1 MIDIFENFIP
11 ENGFVIAETAC
22 GHDGDIVKLERL
34 IDLASESQA
43 EIIKFQIFSP
53 KERATV
59 DHHEWQIFNDL
70 ALTKKEWT
78 YAADYA
84 RNKNL
89 IIFADIF
96 GDESFQIAK
105 EIKVDGYKVH
115 SEDLLNTY
123 FIEKVAKTN
132 QILLLGVGGAHRM
145 EIYQL
150 LCYLKQ
156 KDLCGNLVLMPGV
169 QTFPTSIESHSL
181 EEIVDLRL
189 MYKAFGV
196 KIGFADHISGD
207 LPEAMSTPLM
217 AFAKG
222 ACLVE
227 KHFTINRDD
236 KWEDYE
242 SALGSKDFCSFVD
255 QVKILVPLL
264 GSIGTLN
271 NAEKKYRKSFKKT
284 AIITSNEVK
293 KSKIL
298 PSHIDFIKD
307 PFNKIPLSSH
317 QLVDTYLSDNISANT
332 TLRLSNTI
340 TNVGGIIVARCS
352 SSRLPNKALLKIQD
366 RETIALLIER
376 IKRCKSL
383 DKVILATSTDKS
395 DDILEE
401 IAKREGI
408 FVFRGSLENLSFRFY
423 EAAKYYKLDQIVR
436 ITGDDLLR
444 DEGIIDSAVESHLYS
459 SCNVTMTDNM
469 PYGTAS
475 EIFSLKT
482 LETILNTVQ
491 EPKNTEYLEYYLE
504 NERYFSVNRFKS
516 DYSFNSD
523 IRLTLDYDEDFEFF
537 KLIFDNLYPKDNAFN
552 LQNVLD
558 WLAEN
563 PKAVDIN
570 KNKTLKYKKSDLNL
584 KLNI

>member
-78 YAADYA
+78 HAADYA
-84 RNKNL
+84 RKKNL

-169 QTFPTSIESHSL
+169 QNFPTSIESHSL

-207 LPEAMSTPLM
+207 LPEAISTPLM

-307 PFNKIPLSSH
+307 PINKIPLSSH

-469 PYGTAS
+469 PYGAAS

-552 LQNVLD
+552 LQNALD

>member
-1 MIDIFENFIP
+1 MIDLFKNLVA
-11 ENGFVIAETAC
+11 ENGYIIAETAC
-22 GHDGDIVKLERL
+22 GHDGDILKLEQL
-34 IDLASESQA
+34 IDAVSESQA
-43 EIIKFQIFSP
+43 EIIKFQIFLP
-53 KERATV
+53 KERATI

-70 ALTKKEWT
+70 ALTKKEWIN
-78 YAADYA
+78 AAAYA
-84 RNKNL
+84 RKKNL

-96 GDESFQIAK
+96 GYESFQIAK

-115 SEDLLNTY
+115 SEDLLNTF

-132 QILLLGVGGAHRM
+132 QIVLLGVGGAHRM

-150 LCYLKQ
+150 LCYLQQ
-156 KDLCGNLVLMPGV
+156 KDLCSNLILMPGV

-181 EEIVDLRL
+181 EEIVDLKL
-189 MYKAFGV
+189 MYNTFGV
-196 KIGFADHISGD
+196 KVGFADHISGD
-207 LPEAMSTPLM
+207 LPEAITTPLM

-222 ACLVE
+222 ACIVE
-227 KHFTINRDD
+227 KHFTINRNDQ
-236 KWEDYE
+236 WEDYE
-242 SALGSKDFCSFVD
+242 SALSKSDLINFVN
-255 QVKILVPLL
+255 QVKILTPLL

-271 NAEKKYRKSFKKT
+271 SAEKKYRNSFKKT
-284 AIITSNEVK
+284 AIITSDENK
-293 KSKIL
+293 QTKIL
-298 PSHIDFIKD
+298 SSHIDFIKD
-307 PFNKIPLSSH
+307 PINKIPLSSH
-317 QLVDTYLSDNISANT
+317 QLVNTYLSDKISTNT
-332 TLRLSNTI
+332 PLRLVHTI
-340 TNVGGIIVARCS
+340 TNVGGIIVARCG
-352 SSRLPNKALLKIQD
+352 SSRLPNKALLKIQN
-366 RETIALLIER
+366 REAIALLIER
-376 IKRCKSL
+376 IKRCKEL

-408 FVFRGSLENLSFRFY
+408 LVFRGSLENLSFRFY
-423 EAAKYYKLDQIVR
+423 EAAKYYKLNQIVR

-444 DEGIIDSAVESHLYS
+444 DENIIDSAIESHLYS

-504 NERYFSVNRFKS
+504 NERYFSVNRYKS
-516 DYSFNSD
+516 DYSFNHD
-523 IRLTLDYDEDFEFF
+523 IRLTLDYEEDFKFF
-537 KLIFDNLYPKDNAFN
+537 KLIFDNLYPKNIAFN

-558 WLAEN
+558 WLVKN
-563 PKAVDIN
+563 PEAININ
-570 KNKTLKYKKSDLNL
+570 KHKTLKYKKSDLNL

>member
-1 MIDIFENFIP
+1 MDIFENLIS

-34 IDLASESQA
+34 IDVVSESQA
-43 EIIKFQIFSP
+43 EIIKFQIFLP

-70 ALTKKEWT
+70 ALTKKEWAH
-78 YAADYA
+78 AAKYA

-96 GDESFQIAK
+96 GNESFQIAK
-105 EIKVDGYKVH
+105 EIKVDGFKIH

-132 QILLLGVGGAHRM
+132 QTLLIGVGGAHRM

-150 LCYLKQ
+150 LCYLQQ
-156 KDLCGNLVLMPGV
+156 KDLCSNLILMPGV

-181 EEIVDLRL
+181 EEIVDLNL

-196 KIGFADHISGD
+196 KVGFADHISGD
-207 LPEAMSTPLM
+207 LPEAISTPLM

-222 ACLVE
+222 ACVVE
-227 KHFTINRDD
+227 KHFTINRNDQ
-236 KWEDYE
+236 WEDYE
-242 SALGSKDFCSFVD
+242 SALSKEDFSKFVD

-271 NAEKKYRKSFKKT
+271 KAEKKYRKSFKKT
-284 AIITSNEVK
+284 AIITSNEIK

-298 PSHIDFIKD
+298 SSHIDFIKD
-307 PFNKIPLSSH
+307 PNNKIPLSSH
-317 QLVDTYLSDNISANT
+317 QLVNTYLSDNISANT
-332 TLRLSNTI
+332 PLRLINTI
-340 TNVGGIIVARCS
+340 TSVGGIIVARCG

-444 DEGIIDSAVESHLYS
+444 DGDIIDSAIESHLYS

-504 NERYFSVNRFKS
+504 NERYFSVNRYKS

-523 IRLTLDYDEDFEFF
+523 IRLTLDYDEDFELF
-537 KLIFDNLYPKDNAFN
+537 KLIFNNLYPKDNAFN

-558 WLAEN
+558 WLAKN
-563 PKAVDIN
+563 PNAADIN